1 MLPFLT
7 SWKLSRGLFL
17 KLFNCLRLEWAPQY
31 TSVTPGTV
39 ADIRRKKESNKST
52 NVHQDPRGEK
62 GCQQWRQWWG
72 GGEARSVLGCRHMN
86 PPVHSL
92 GGSKGCMG
100 LLGVPVLYKILKVGY
115 WIWEQGTGHHDDLRD
130 KIKERKNKLSKA
142 TQLKWK
148 ATALPL
154 ESRGTVLLSPVRIRV
169 PWGPGIYPLW
179 DWHRWSLAP
188 HRMADC
194 FGFFPLHAGGSSLP
208 PSSRDW
214 KTGTE
219 QRS

>member
-1 MLPFLT
+1 MGSSIHICDTWNSCWYQEKEGEQQIYKCAPGSQGRERLPAVET
-7 SWKLSRGLFL
+7 AG
-17 KLFNCLRLEWAPQY
+17 
-31 TSVTPGTV
+31 
-39 ADIRRKKESNKST
+39 
-52 NVHQDPRGEK
+52 
-62 GCQQWRQWWG
+62 WWG
-72 GGEARSVLGCRHMN
+72 RGEARSVLGCRHMN

-115 WIWEQGTGHHDDLRD
+115 WIWEQGPGHHDDLRD